1 MTKHTINYDTIIKL
15 TNAISHCQDPEKAA
29 LITAENVTKAFDAKG
44 CSVFLVNRKTREMGL
59 VASYGLSSEYL
70 EKGKVCFMQPVK
82 EAKDAVP
89 IAIYDVMDDPRIQYP
104 EEAKKEGI
112 SSLLGVPII
121 SHNEIIGAL
130 RIYTEQPWEF
140 SLNDISMLQ
149 AIALICGMAM
159 EMSWMLKDHQDDLET
174 CKMDNEEEN
183 TFGLGRIKNMNQ
195 LLRSIRGLK
204 IKDIK

>member
-1 MTKHTINYDTIIKL
+1 MTKHNINYDTIIKL
-15 TNAISHCQDPEKAA
+15 TNAISQCQDPEKVA
-29 LITAENVTKAFDAKG
+29 LITAEKVTKAFDAKG

-59 VASYGLSSEYL
+59 VASHGLSSEYL
-70 EKGKVCFMQPVK
+70 DKGIVCFMQPIK

-130 RIYTEQPWEF
+130 RIYTEEPWEF
-140 SLNDISMLQ
+140 SLNDISMVQ

-159 EMSWMLKDHQDDLET
+159 EMSWMLKDHQEDLET
-174 CKMDNEEEN
+174 CKMEGEEEN
-183 TFGLGRIKNMNQ
+183 TFGLGRIQNMNQ
-195 LLRSIRGLK
+195 LVRSIRGLK
-204 IKDIK
+204 IKDPK

>member
-1 MTKHTINYDTIIKL
+1 MTKHTIDYDSIIKL
-15 TNAISHCQDPEKAA
+15 TNAISQCTDPEKIA
-29 LITAENVTKAFDAKG
+29 LITAESVTKAFDAKG

-70 EKGKVCFMQPVK
+70 DKGKVCFMQPIK

-130 RIYTEQPWEF
+130 RIYTEELWEF
-140 SLNDISMLQ
+140 SIADISMVQ

-159 EMSWMLKDHQDDLET
+159 EMSWMLKDHEDDLET
-174 CKMDNEEEN
+174 CKMDLEEEN
-183 TFGLGRIKNMNQ
+183 TFGLGRIQNMNQ

-204 IKDIK
+204 IEDPK

>member
-15 TNAISHCQDPEKAA
+15 TNAISQCQDPEKIA
-29 LITAENVTKAFDAKG
+29 LITAESVTKAFDAKG

-59 VASYGLSSEYL
+59 VASHGLSSEYL
-70 EKGKVCFMQPVK
+70 DKGIVCFMQPIK

-140 SLNDISMLQ
+140 SLNDISMVQ

-159 EMSWMLKDHQDDLET
+159 EMSWMLKDHQEDLET
-174 CKMDNEEEN
+174 CKMEGEEEN
-183 TFGLGRIKNMNQ
+183 TFGLGRIQNMNQ
-195 LLRSIRGLK
+195 LVRSIRGLK
-204 IKDIK
+204 IKDPK

>member
-15 TNAISHCQDPEKAA
+15 TNAISQCQDPEKVA
-29 LITAENVTKAFDAKG
+29 LITAEKVTKAFDAKG

-59 VASYGLSSEYL
+59 VASHGLSSEYL
-70 EKGKVCFMQPVK
+70 DKGIVCFMQPIK

-130 RIYTEQPWEF
+130 RIYTEEPWEF
-140 SLNDISMLQ
+140 SLNDISMVQ

-159 EMSWMLKDHQDDLET
+159 EMSWMLKDHQEDLET
-174 CKMDNEEEN
+174 CKMEGEEEN
-183 TFGLGRIKNMNQ
+183 TFGLGRIQNMNQ
-195 LLRSIRGLK
+195 LVRSIRGLK
-204 IKDIK
+204 IKDPK

>member
-15 TNAISHCQDPEKAA
+15 TNAISQCQDPEKIA
-29 LITAENVTKAFDAKG
+29 LITAESVTKAFDAKG

-70 EKGKVCFMQPVK
+70 DKGIVCFMQPIK

-130 RIYTEQPWEF
+130 RIYTEEPWEF
-140 SLNDISMLQ
+140 SLNDISMVQ

-159 EMSWMLKDHQDDLET
+159 EMSWMLKDHQEDLET
-174 CKMDNEEEN
+174 CKMEGEEEN
-183 TFGLGRIKNMNQ
+183 TFGLGRIQNMNQ
-195 LLRSIRGLK
+195 LVRSIRGLK
-204 IKDIK
+204 IKDPK

>member
-1 MTKHTINYDTIIKL
+1 MTKHTIDYDTIIKL
-15 TNAISHCQDPEKAA
+15 TNVISQCQDPEKIA
-29 LITAENVTKAFDAKG
+29 LITAESVTKAFDAKG

-70 EKGKVCFMQPVK
+70 DKGKVCFMQPIK

-130 RIYTEQPWEF
+130 RIYTEELWEF
-140 SLNDISMLQ
+140 SIADISMVQ

-159 EMSWMLKDHQDDLET
+159 EMSWMLKDHEDDLET
-174 CKMDNEEEN
+174 CKMDIEEEN
-183 TFGLGRIKNMNQ
+183 TFGLGRIQNMNQ

-204 IKDIK
+204 IEDPK

>member
-1 MTKHTINYDTIIKL
+1 MTKHTIDYNAIIKL
-15 TNAISHCQDPEKAA
+15 TNAISQCQDPEKIAS
-29 LITAENVTKAFDAKG
+29 ITAESVTKAFDAKG

-70 EKGKVCFMQPVK
+70 DKGKVSFMQPIK

-89 IAIYDVMDDPRIQYP
+89 VAIYDVMDDPRIQYP

-130 RIYTEQPWEF
+130 RIYTEELWEF
-140 SLNDISMLQ
+140 SIADISMVQ

-159 EMSWMLKDHQDDLET
+159 EMSWMLKDHEEDLET
-174 CKMDNEEEN
+174 CKMDDEEEN
-183 TFGLGRIKNMNQ
+183 TFGLGRIQNMNQ

-204 IKDIK
+204 IEDPK

>member
-15 TNAISHCQDPEKAA
+15 TNVISQCQDPEKIA
-29 LITAENVTKAFDAKG
+29 LITAESVTKAFDAKG

-70 EKGKVCFMQPVK
+70 DKGKVCFMQPIK

-130 RIYTEQPWEF
+130 RIYTEELWEF
-140 SLNDISMLQ
+140 SIADISMVQ

-159 EMSWMLKDHQDDLET
+159 EMSWMLKDHEDDLET
-174 CKMDNEEEN
+174 CKMDLEEEN
-183 TFGLGRIKNMNQ
+183 TFGLGRIQNMNQ

-204 IKDIK
+204 IEDPK

>member
-1 MTKHTINYDTIIKL
+1 MAIHSIDYDSIIHL
-15 TNAISHCQDPEKAA
+15 TNAISKCKDPEKVA
-29 LITAENVTKAFDAKG
+29 LITAESVTKAFDTKG
-44 CSVFLVNRKTREMGL
+44 CAVFLVDRTTREMGL

-70 EKGKVCFMQPVK
+70 DKGKVRFMQTIK
-82 EAKDAVP
+82 EAKDVVP

-121 SHNEIIGAL
+121 SHNEVIGAL
-130 RIYTEQPWEF
+130 RVYTEQPWEF
-140 SLNDISMLQ
+140 SLSDISMVQ
-149 AIALICGMAM
+149 AVAMICGMAM
-159 EMSWMLKDHQDDLET
+159 EMSWMLQDHKDDLET

-183 TFGLGRIKNMNQ
+183 TFGLGRIQNMNQ

-204 IKDIK
+204 IEDLK

>member
-1 MTKHTINYDTIIKL
+1 MTKHTIDYDSIIKL
-15 TNAISHCQDPEKAA
+15 TNAISQCTDPEKIA
-29 LITAENVTKAFDAKG
+29 LITAESVTKAFDAKG

-70 EKGKVCFMQPVK
+70 DKGKVCFMQPIK

-130 RIYTEQPWEF
+130 RIYTEELWEF
-140 SLNDISMLQ
+140 SIADISMVQ

-159 EMSWMLKDHQDDLET
+159 EMSWMLKDHEEDLET
-174 CKMDNEEEN
+174 CKMDIEEEN
-183 TFGLGRIKNMNQ
+183 TFGLGRIQNMNQ

-204 IKDIK
+204 IEDPK

>member
-1 MTKHTINYDTIIKL
+1 MTKHTIDYDSIIKL
-15 TNAISHCQDPEKAA
+15 TNAISQCTDPEKIA
-29 LITAENVTKAFDAKG
+29 LITAESVTKAFDAKG

-70 EKGKVCFMQPVK
+70 DKGKVSFMQPIK

-130 RIYTEQPWEF
+130 RIYTEELWEF
-140 SLNDISMLQ
+140 SIADISMVQ

-159 EMSWMLKDHQDDLET
+159 EMSWMLKDHEEDLET
-174 CKMDNEEEN
+174 CKMDIEEEN
-183 TFGLGRIKNMNQ
+183 TFGLGRIQNMNQ

-204 IKDIK
+204 IEDPK

>member
-1 MTKHTINYDTIIKL
+1 MTKHTINYDAIIKL
-15 TNAISHCQDPEKAA
+15 TNAISKCQDPEKVA
-29 LITAENVTKAFDAKG
+29 LITAESVTKAFDAKG

-70 EKGKVCFMQPVK
+70 DKGVVCFMQPIK

-130 RIYTEQPWEF
+130 RIYTEELWEF
-140 SLNDISMLQ
+140 SLNDISMVQ

-159 EMSWMLKDHQDDLET
+159 EMSWMLKDHEEDLET
-174 CKMDNEEEN
+174 CKMEGEEEN
-183 TFGLGRIKNMNQ
+183 TFGLGQIQNMNQ

-204 IKDIK
+204 IEDPK